1 MMKRRAM
8 AVAVMLV
15 GAAALSGCGDSDDDV
30 GVATVT
36 STLVVTPSTAASSQA
51 AGSPGNT
58 NCVED
63 GMDPA
68 TWNTATDTAPPLAP
82 VTDGG
87 VTDVTPSAGDC
98 FDTIVIRTDTD
109 SDVGFNVRYVPQVTE
124 DGSGRPVP
132 LRGDA
137 FLQVSVS
144 APVLDPQLTDTFDFT
159 ADDQY
164 RTLREIAFATSFEGV
179 TTLGVGV
186 DHTTPFAVES
196 RRADDGTTDIV
207 MYLAH

>member
-36 STLVVTPSTAASSQA
+36 STLVVTPSTAASSA
-51 AGSPGNT
+51 AGSSANAD
-58 NCVED
+58 CVED

-68 TWNTATDTAPPLAP
+68 TWNTAADTAPPLAP

-144 APVLDPQLTDTFDFT
+144 APLDPQLTDTFDFT